1 MTDEQAEKLADTLA
15 NLLSNIVDRPQQP
28 ISQLDLFKTDRI
40 EQPQEPAVI
49 LQPSMLK
56 DLVRECAQEIVA
68 QLLKEGT
75 LVRHNDIP
83 KKGIEKYEPQVDIE
97 EVDEMEI
104 LKPIPVAEV
113 TQPTFVEKTLL
124 SLWAECLSLDED
136 EIGSED
142 SFFQL
147 GGDSIIAM
155 TMVGAARDQGLSMT
169 VADVFR
175 NPTFGS
181 MSKAVRATK
190 ESKESKTQKE
200 LNGFEQPPPLVKRSS
215 LVKDIRAAKSH
226 PPLIKQSSL
235 VKDIKAANP
244 PPTYKE
250 AQIVKEQQ
258 FIRPSY
264 DNVIEDPIIKAPR
277 FIREPSYVKEIPSIR
292 DVRAA
297 KDTETQIVVR
307 EANYSDSESG
317 RSGRTGSDDSYEP
330 FSLLDVSNID
340 IFLQDYVCPHVHVFR
355 GGILDVLPVTDF
367 QALAIIGTLLET
379 RWMLNYFY
387 LEGTGPLDLRRLKRS
402 AFQLVQ
408 AFDILRTVF
417 IPWGDQYL
425 QVVLRQLQPDFLI
438 YETDQELSE
447 WTSTFYQNQ
456 QEQCPRLGESYVQ
469 FAVVKQ
475 RKTENHRIFIR
486 LSHAQY
492 DGVCFPAILD
502 ALRAG
507 YQGES
512 VHATPPFASFVNKTA
527 GRVTRDGYT
536 HWQSLLKGS
545 SMTNIVHRER
555 PKFTK
560 SKETT
565 SVLKKTVALK
575 SLSSVNITPATI
587 IKAAWSLVLGQVS
600 SRSDIVF
607 GHIISGRNTAV
618 REIEN
623 IIGCC
628 VNIVPVRVKF
638 QPNWTVLDLLQSI
651 QDQQVTN
658 MSHESL
664 GFREI
669 IKQCTDWPDWT
680 NFSTVVQ
687 HQSMA
692 QHNEIYIGD
701 NAYKVGAV
709 ASQEDFADFTIVSTP
724 KDADHVEINLIYA
737 PNSAITG
744 AFAEQVFNGLCHTV
758 TNFSMNPNSLLPSPG
773 DFISMQRPT
782 FQRIVSSTSVPSLAH
797 VLRGLSK
804 KELYVLN
811 DSLCRAWRQ
820 ILRDKQGNYIS
831 IPPDSSFFNLGGDII
846 GLAQVAALLEREGYK
861 VRLEDLIDNPIL
873 SDQMALLSLQ
883 GTKVGEFEQN
893 TIQSLDATLVPTPER
908 VDSEKPSEKRGGIW
922 RRMMS
927 RGPRKVAT
935 A

>member
-1 MTDEQAEKLADTLA
+1 MLTDDQAEKLANTLA
-15 NLLSNIVDRPQQP
+15 TLLSNIIDQP
-28 ISQLDLFKTDRI
+28 RQTVSQLDLFRTTVERPAQ
-40 EQPQEPAVI
+40 EQAI
-49 LQPSMLK
+49 TLQPSMLK

-75 LVRHNDIP
+75 LVRHSDAP
-83 KKGIEKYEPQVDIE
+83 KKEANFDKDLEVQTRIEVEEIE
-97 EVDEMEI
+97 VVQS
-104 LKPIPVAEV
+104 LKPMPTVELP
-113 TQPTFVEKTLL
+113 QPTFVEKTLL

-136 EIGSED
+136 EIGNDD

-175 NPTFGS
+175 NPSFGD
-181 MSKAVRATK
+181 MAKAVRATK
-190 ESKESKTQKE
+190 EPKTQRVAKESKE
-200 LNGFEQPPPLVKRSS
+200 PPILSEVLP
-215 LVKDIRAAKSH
+215 IREEARA
-226 PPLIKQSSL
+226 
-235 VKDIKAANP
+235 VNP
-244 PPTYKE
+244 PPTYRE
-250 AQIVKEQQ
+250 AQVVKEQQ
-258 FIRPSY
+258 LARPKYS
-264 DNVIEDPIIKAPR
+264 VIENHITKAPR
-277 FIREPSYVKEIPSIR
+277 FIREPSFVKEIHTI
-292 DVRAA
+292 
-297 KDTETQIVVR
+297 KDDGVTKESETQIIVR
-307 EANYSDSESG
+307 EANYSDSGSG
-317 RSGRTGSDDSYEP
+317 RSGRTATDGSYEH

-340 IFLQDYVCPHVHVFR
+340 IFLQEYVCPHVHVFR
-355 GGILDVLPVTDF
+355 GGIVDVLPVTDF
-367 QALAIIGTLLET
+367 QALAITGTLLES
-379 RWMLNYFY
+379 RWMLNYFF
-387 LEGTGPLDLRRLKRS
+387 LEGSGPLDLRRLKRS
-402 AFQLVQ
+402 AFQLAQ

-438 YETDQELSE
+438 YETDQDLAE
-447 WTSTFYQNQ
+447 WTATFYKSQ
-456 QEQCPRLGESYVQ
+456 QDQCPRLGESYVQ
-469 FAVVKQ
+469 FAVAKQ
-475 RKTENHRIFIR
+475 KKTENHRIFIR

-507 YQGES
+507 YEGES
-512 VHATPPFASFVNKTA
+512 VQPTPPFATFVNNTA
-527 GRVTRDGYT
+527 GRITRDSYT
-536 HWQSLLKGS
+536 YWQALLKGS
-545 SMTNIVHRER
+545 SMTNVVHRER
-555 PKFTK
+555 PKFTR

-565 SVLKKTVALK
+565 SILRKTIALK

-607 GHIISGRNTAV
+607 GHVISGRNAAV
-618 REIEN
+618 REVEN
-623 IIGCC
+623 IIGSC

-651 QDQQVTN
+651 QEQQVTN
-658 MSHESL
+658 MPFESL

-692 QHNEIYIGD
+692 QHNEVYIGD
-701 NAYKVGAV
+701 NTYKVGAV

-724 KDADHVEINLIYA
+724 KDADNVEVCLIYA
-737 PNSAITG
+737 PNSSITG
-744 AFAEQVFNGLCHTV
+744 AFAEQVFNGLCHTI
-758 TNFSMNPNSLLPSPG
+758 TNFSMNPNSQIPSPT

-782 FQRIVSSTSVPSLAH
+782 FQRIISSTSVPSLAH

-804 KELYVLN
+804 KELYVLS

-820 ILRDKQGNYIS
+820 ILHDKQGNYIS

-861 VRLEDLIDNPIL
+861 VRLEDLIDNPVL

-883 GTKVGEFEQN
+883 SSKASDVEQNQMQSLNETLAVQPQTMAQPQTKVI
-893 TIQSLDATLVPTPER
+893 T
-908 VDSEKPSEKRGGIW
+908 EKRSSIW
-922 RRMMS
+922 RRMTG
-927 RGPRKVAT
+927 RGLRKAVV
-935 A
+935 

>member
-1 MTDEQAEKLADTLA
+1 MLTDEQAEKLADTLA
-15 NLLSNIVDRPQQP
+15 TLLSSIIDRPRQS
-28 ISQLDLFKTDRI
+28 ISELDLFKAGQV
-40 EQPQEPAVI
+40 EQSQEQMI
-49 LQPSMLK
+49 TLQPSMLK

-75 LVRHNDIP
+75 LLRHSDIP
-83 KKGIEKYEPQVDIE
+83 KKEIEKYEPQVQVEEIE
-97 EVDEMEI
+97 EVEPTKSM
-104 LKPIPVAEV
+104 PVAEV
-113 TQPTFVEKTLL
+113 AQPSFVEKTLL

-136 EIGSED
+136 EIGSDD

-175 NPTFGS
+175 NPTFGD

-190 ESKESKTQKE
+190 EPKEPKVQKE
-200 LNGFEQPPPLVKRSS
+200 AKELKQHPPLVKEPS
-215 LVKDIRAAKSH
+215 LVKEN
-226 PPLIKQSSL
+226 
-235 VKDIKAANP
+235 KAINP

-258 FIRPSY
+258 LNRPSY
-264 DNVIEDPIIKAPR
+264 NNLTDNPITKAPR
-277 FIREPSYVKEIPSIR
+277 FIREPSYIKEIPSIK
-292 DVRAA
+292 DVRAVKEA
-297 KDTETQIVVR
+297 ETQIVVR

-317 RSGRTGSDDSYEP
+317 RSGRTASDDAYEY
-330 FSLLDVSNID
+330 FSLLDVSNVD

-355 GGILDVLPVTDF
+355 GGIVDVLPVTDF

-387 LEGTGPLDLRRLKRS
+387 LEGTGPLDLRKLKRS

-438 YETDQELSE
+438 YETDQELAE

-475 RKTENHRIFIR
+475 KKTENHRIFIR

-502 ALRAG
+502 ALGAG
-507 YQGES
+507 YQGDS
-512 VHATPPFASFVNKTA
+512 VQATPPFATFVNKTA

-545 SMTNIVHRER
+545 SMTNVVHRER

-565 SVLKKTVALK
+565 SVLKKTIALK

-607 GHIISGRNTAV
+607 GHVISGRNTAV
-618 REIEN
+618 REVEN

-638 QPNWTVLDLLQSI
+638 QPNWTVLDLLQAI

-658 MSHESL
+658 MSYESL

-669 IKQCTDWPDWT
+669 VKQCTDWPDWT

-692 QHNEIYIGD
+692 QHSEVCIGD
-701 NAYKVGAV
+701 NTYKVGAV

-737 PNSAITG
+737 PNSSITS

-758 TNFSMNPNSLLPSPG
+758 TNFSMNPNSPLPSPT

-804 KELYVLN
+804 KELYVLS

-883 GTKVGEFEQN
+883 SSKTSEGEQN
-893 TIQSLDATLVPTPER
+893 TMQSLDATLVSTPER
-908 VDSEKPSEKRGGIW
+908 VSSEKRGSIW
-922 RRMMS
+922 RRMMGRS
-927 RGPRKVAT
+927 PRKVA
-935 A
+935 AA